1 MNEMEY
7 LGFKEKLRGI
17 LGKIVIGLIIGAVFG
32 VILNNSAGGEM
43 GTGVLFIVVMAIM
56 CAGIPYAWSVLPI
69 RLGGFI
75 GIIVMFFICMFL
87 GWVITPIA
95 LIYNI
100 IQMKRYEKKC
110 NINQ

>member
-17 LGKIVIGLIIGAVFG
+17 LVKIVIGLVVGVAVAIGLDMATVG
-32 VILNNSAGGEM
+32 SMYISHMIL
-43 GTGVLFIVVMAIM
+43 MAIM

-87 GWVITPIA
+87 GWIITPIA
-95 LIYNI
+95 LIYNV

-110 NINQ
+110 NPEQ

>member
-17 LGKIVIGLIIGAVFG
+17 LGKIVIGLIIGV
-32 VILNNSAGGEM
+32 VIGIIMNSSCHGDL
-43 GTGVLFIVVMAIM
+43 GVLFIIFMAIM

-69 RLGGFI
+69 RLVGFI

-87 GWVITPIA
+87 GWIITPIA

-110 NINQ
+110 NPEQ

>member
-17 LGKIVIGLIIGAVFG
+17 LVKIVIGLAIGAVFG
-32 VILNNSAGGEM
+32 IVMNYSCKGEL
-43 GTGVLFIVVMAIM
+43 GVLYVIFMSIM
-56 CAGIPYAWSVLPI
+56 CAGIPYAWSVLPF
-69 RLGGFI
+69 RLGGII
-75 GIIVMFFICMFL
+75 GILITGIICMFL

-100 IQMKRYEKKC
+100 IQMKRYEKK
-110 NINQ
+110 ISNQ